1 MHLINNFF
9 GDVLANGTEVVA
21 VRFVILMLW

>member
-1 MHLINNFF
+1 MHLIKNFF
-9 GDVLANGTEVVA
+9 GDVLAYVTEVVA